1 MTIVL
6 DVLLIVGLRLIDV
19 SLGTLRIMLLTRG
32 SRWRAGFI
40 GFFESLTWVMAAGLV
55 LSELDDPVRMV
66 AFAFGFGAGTF
77 LGASLERLLAVGNA
91 VVHIVAPVDSPPTA
105 FELRE
110 AGFGATVLNGEGM
123 DGDVRMT
130 FTVVPRRRVKEV
142 LAVARRANPQAF
154 VTVEDVRAAE
164 TAPRAATAVRK

>member
-32 SRWRAGFI
+32 SRWRAGAI

-91 VVHIVAPVDSPPTA
+91 VVHIVAPVDSPPAA
-105 FELRE
+105 FELRRS
-110 AGFGATVLNGEGM
+110 GFGATVLNGEGM
-123 DGDVRMT
+123 DGEVRMT

-142 LAVARRANPQAF
+142 LAAVRRANPQAF
-154 VTVEDVRAAE
+154 VTVEDVRTAE
-164 TAPRAATAVRK
+164 TAPRTATAVRK